1 MMSLKWIKTNFYIFQ
16 HQRKMPN
23 KLLSLEIQSFNLM
36 SWMAL
41 KFPKMTKIWIFSYTI
56 FDILESCMKTLYTYV
71 ILFMLEVL
79 FKCIM
84 FLKYF
89 VQQLVKN
96 LLRSMIPL
104 LLMKI
109 TMKLI
114 PNHGEVTTLSSWAP
128 CVDKGCYPY
137 ITCHR

>member
-1 MMSLKWIKTNFYIFQ
+1 
-16 HQRKMPN
+16 
-23 KLLSLEIQSFNLM
+23 
-36 SWMAL
+36 
-41 KFPKMTKIWIFSYTI
+41 
-56 FDILESCMKTLYTYV
+56 MKTLYTYV

-96 LLRSMIPL
+96 ILRSMIPP

-114 PNHGEVTTLSSWAP
+114 PNHGEVTTLSS
-128 CVDKGCYPY
+128 
-137 ITCHR
+137 